1 MIADMKTR
9 FFLLASMAL
18 LALSCSGV
26 EEDKPE
32 MGRVSKSFY
41 AEIEQP
47 SSLDTKVYADEDL
60 SLLWDA
66 NDLIAVFDKYTYGF
80 QYKFTGEQGSTSGKF
95 VLDEED
101 DGFIVGN
108 DIDFVCAVYPYDAAR
123 KIDNSGSPLTLTLP
137 AAQSYLAGSFGRGA
151 NTMVSCGD
159 DVQKLS
165 FKNVCG
171 YLAFK
176 LYGEGVSV
184 SSITLKSNNSE
195 SIAGKAEVKV
205 GIDADPT
212 LSLYTQGS
220 DTITLECAD
229 PVQLGA
235 SAENSVVFWM
245 VVPPTAFTKG
255 FTITVKD
262 KDGKEFVKT
271 LSRSFEVK
279 RNTYAR
285 MAALQV
291 TLN

>member
-1 MIADMKTR
+1 
-9 FFLLASMAL
+9 MAL
-18 LALSCSGV
+18 FALSCSGV

-32 MGRVSKSFY
+32 AGRVSKSFY

-66 NDLIAVFDKYTYGF
+66 NDLIAVYDKYTYGF

-95 VLDEED
+95 VLDEEE
-101 DGFIVGN
+101 DGFIVGD

-123 KIDNSGSPLTLTLP
+123 RIDDSQLTLTLP

-159 DVQKLS
+159 DTQKLS

-184 SSITLKSNNSE
+184 SSITLKGNNSE

-220 DTITLECAD
+220 DAITLECAD

-271 LSRSFEVK
+271 LSRSFEIK

-291 TLN
+291 TPN

>member
-32 MGRVSKSFY
+32 VGRVSKSFY

-47 SSLDTKVYADEDL
+47 FSLDTKVYADEDL

-66 NDLIAVFDKYTYGF
+66 NDLIAVYDKYTYGF

-184 SSITLKSNNSE
+184 SSITLKGNNSE

-220 DTITLECAD
+220 DAITLECAD

-271 LSRSFEVK
+271 LSRSFEIK